1 MDLLGDADALITHGP
16 AAMAVFEHA
25 PLLTEADMDT
35 GSAVCGADTD
45 LPESAAEDAAY
56 AADVL
61 AQHAAA
67 RADVLAAR
75 GSRAGRSLP
84 RPPQHS
90 PSAAPARQSQQV
102 QRRGDIPM
110 PPSFLP
116 RTTPRSPEQHA
127 ANGAQP
133 MPPAQTKLLLQGA
146 VRTLDMVSTA
156 LTRDVKNM
164 LIGVITGDPV
174 PQPGAPSAPPDQ
186 PTTASLALSAELA
199 RIFEARPEHGIHIAL
214 PQRDGPELPLYPG
227 SLRVGLDS
235 CSGIN
240 LVSRSAA
247 QRIRGL
253 TAAADHLTSAARVSG
268 VGGAPLMAS
277 EGVELRVAFPGRPPE
292 LVTFSLVDSRGS
304 WDVLIGMP
312 LLRKLPGF
320 GLRYDD
326 ARGEEVVLSYA
337 PSPHTETVLGA
348 AAPPGARLGPL
359 ALPRDG

>member
-1 MDLLGDADALITHGP
+1 
-16 AAMAVFEHA
+16 
-25 PLLTEADMDT
+25 
-35 GSAVCGADTD
+35 
-45 LPESAAEDAAY
+45 
-56 AADVL
+56 
-61 AQHAAA
+61 
-67 RADVLAAR
+67 
-75 GSRAGRSLP
+75 
-84 RPPQHS
+84 
-90 PSAAPARQSQQV
+90 
-102 QRRGDIPM
+102 M

-164 LIGVITGDPV
+164 LIGVITGDPL
-174 PQPGAPSAPPDQ
+174 PASPSAPPDS
-186 PTTASLALSAELA
+186 PATTSLALSAELA
-199 RIFEARPEHGIHIAL
+199 RIFEARPEHGIIITL
-214 PQRDGPELPLYPG
+214 PQRDGPELQLYPG

-292 LVTFSLVDSRGS
+292 LETFSLVDSRGS

-312 LLRKLPGF
+312 LLRKLPDF
-320 GLRYDD
+320 GLRYSD

-337 PSPHTETVLGA
+337 PNPHTGAVLGV